1 MPEQLKE
8 ARVDVGD
15 LFLDP
20 NNPRYA
26 DIMVMGQ
33 PVRED
38 RVHEDSVQRKAKE
51 RILSD
56 RFDVTQLKESIQT
69 IGFLPVDRLVVV
81 ELPQAG
87 KYMVIEGN
95 RRLAALESLLDDYES
110 GAVDLLDAV
119 KSSIKDIPVL
129 IIEGDDQTKRNH
141 FARVLQGVRHV
152 SSVKA
157 WGPYQQAQI
166 IVMMLDDGK
175 QLSEV
180 KEALGLSSIR
190 VNSLR
195 RSYYGL
201 NQMQQDPD
209 YSVYAKPEMFSHFEE
224 AYKQQRLRSWLE
236 WDDENNRYVNEENR
250 RMFYAWCA
258 PFEED
263 GTEYP
268 PKVVDAKELRLIGKL
283 MDNQALF
290 KQFCDSPTL
299 RLTNAMQGI
308 IEDTPVDWRGILGNN
323 LKALKQIPAVVLMA
337 GDDKDVQML
346 EEVKT
351 LCGQLI
357 QQIHLAQNIPASGAT
372 ATPQAVAEEIVGAGI
387 EGAGMDGL
395 VAVEA

>member
-1 MPEQLKE
+1 MSEKLTE
-8 ARVDVGD
+8 AKVAVGD

-26 DIMVMGQ
+26 DIMIMAQ

-38 RVHEDSVQRKAKE
+38 RVHEGNVQKKAKE

-81 ELPQAG
+81 ELPQTG

-95 RRLAALESLLDDYES
+95 RRLAALKSLMDDFEG
-110 GAVDLLDAV
+110 GAVDLLDEV
-119 KSSIKDIPVL
+119 KASISDIPVL
-129 IIEGDDQTKRNH
+129 IIEGEDQTKRNH

-180 KEALGLSSIR
+180 KEALGLSSMR

-201 NQMQQDPD
+201 YQMQQDLE
-209 YSVYAKPEMFSHFEE
+209 YGVYAKPEMFSHFEE
-224 AYKQQRLRSWLE
+224 AYKQQRLRSWME
-236 WDDENNRYVNEENR
+236 WDDENNRYANEENR
-250 RMFYAWCA
+250 RMFYAWCV

-263 GTEYP
+263 DTTYP
-268 PKVVDAKELRLIGKL
+268 PKVVDAKELRIIGKL

-299 RLTNAMQGI
+299 RLSNAMQGVVDDAPI
-308 IEDTPVDWRGILGNN
+308 DWRGILSNN
-323 LKALKQIPAVVLMA
+323 LKALKQIPAVALMS
-337 GDDKDVQML
+337 GDDKDISLL
-346 EEVKT
+346 EEVKS
-351 LCGQLI
+351 LCGQLV
-357 QQIHLAQNIPASGAT
+357 QQIYLAQNVPSSGVSIT
-372 ATPQAVAEEIVGAGI
+372 AEEIPI
-387 EGAGMDGL
+387 IISE
-395 VAVEA
+395 

>member
-1 MPEQLKE
+1 MPEKLTE
-8 ARVDVGD
+8 ARVALSD

-26 DIMVMGQ
+26 DIMSMNQ
-33 PVRED
+33 PVREE
-38 RVHEDSVQRKAKE
+38 RVHEDSVQKKAME
-51 RILSD
+51 RILTD
-56 RFDVTQLKESIQT
+56 RFDVSQLKESIQT

-81 ELPQAG
+81 GLPQQG

-95 RRLAALESLLDDYES
+95 RRLAALKSLMDDFES
-110 GAVDLLDAV
+110 GSVDLSDEIAA
-119 KSSIKDIPVL
+119 SIREVPILSID
-129 IIEGDDQTKRNH
+129 GDDKTARDH

-152 SSVKA
+152 SSVKS

-180 KEALGLSSIR
+180 KEALGLSSMR

-201 NQMQQDPD
+201 KQMQQDPEFGG
-209 YSVYAKPEMFSHFEE
+209 YAKPDMFSHFEE
-224 AYKQQRLRSWLE
+224 AYKQQRLRAWLE
-236 WDDENNRYVNEENR
+236 WDDENNRYANEENR
-250 RMFYAWCA
+250 KMFYAWCA

-263 GTEYP
+263 GTSYP

-283 MDNQALF
+283 MDNQPLF
-290 KQFCDSPTL
+290 KQFCESPTL
-299 RLTNAMQGI
+299 RLPNALQGI
-308 IEDTPVDWRGILGNN
+308 TDDAPVDWRGILGNN
-323 LKALKQIPAVVLMA
+323 LRTLRQIPAVALMTG
-337 GDDKDVQML
+337 GDQEVQLL

-357 QQIHLAQNIPASGAT
+357 QQIHIAQDVASPGP
-372 ATPQAVAEEIVGAGI
+372 ATPPNAPDSTGAQ
-387 EGAGMDGL
+387 
-395 VAVEA
+395 VEAGS